1 MFIAA
6 AILTPSPDALS
17 QVLMAV
23 PLLILYEVSI
33 FVAKFAGKKKTEPT
47 PVAEEQAQEEE

>member
-17 QVLMAV
+17 QVLMAI
-23 PLLILYEVSI
+23 PLLFLYEISI
-33 FVAKFAGKKKTEPT
+33 FVAKFAARKKAATGDHDDSEAT
-47 PVAEEQAQEEE
+47 